1 MLPKC
6 SSEILFSWVQLDLL
20 NHFQP
25 EKCGIGQ
32 LMFGVPLPLSLYL
45 CTLTFRHT
53 YIPGFGWPY
62 TCDRTLHTVCDLWVV
77 HTVHP
82 TCIFLTHL
90 FASYKWHQLNYE
102 DCAVHYKCILLQM
115 CNVLCSVRN
124 VVCVNTENHDYIIY
138 PDGWKSHCV
147 LIKLMK
153 CFLCA
158 IFVLVLVLL

>member
-25 EKCGIGQ
+25 EKCWIGQ

-77 HTVHP
+77 HTVHVSSWP
-82 TCIFLTHL
+82 TCLQVISGTSKIMKIVQSIINAF
-90 FASYKWHQLNYE
+90 YCK
-102 DCAVHYKCILLQM
+102 CAMYC
-115 CNVLCSVRN
+115 
-124 VVCVNTENHDYIIY
+124 VVFEM
-138 PDGWKSHCV
+138 W
-147 LIKLMK
+147 
-153 CFLCA
+153 
-158 IFVLVLVLL
+158 FVWTLKIMIT